1 MSEHFNGSLRRSLLT
16 IFVVDLSLLL
26 ILAAFFVDG
35 PWLRLCAAL
44 SAVLL
49 PMGVFALTDAPFA
62 RLAVREWRLHTAR
75 SLAAALGVLLGT
87 AALAVSAGTQPN
99 AAIGQQIVAVASGGP
114 ADIVVESVNAEDAT
128 LVRESIDDMLKRPDL
143 QQMVDARPLEL
154 RWAPAWVR
162 TSSAHRVRIVA
173 LDIESARAFGGD
185 SRWTGLA
192 GATAGSGVTMG
203 RRTADLLAVNASPTP
218 GRLEIQ
224 TGSANAA
231 VDVLQLLDDTGLL
244 GLPGADGR
252 SEPTLFVDPGTFD
265 RLHADGWA
273 EPVRHWSVLSL
284 CGTAQPAAS
293 TPVAGTSGETDT
305 IDGTLGRRCT
315 ADPWSSV
322 AYSDRIEQELN
333 LVIAQNV
340 ATRASEATA
349 STPGSVPAPPPESQ
363 EDDSVLFDQPG
374 DGEGIAVVQFDEPID
389 AVVPGDSDSAAAP
402 GNATVAA
409 GLIRVDPVK
418 HLAMQRGVW
427 SDASTNYWDRVVGG
441 LLATGSFVMIVAGCF
456 VDRRRRS
463 ARERLVGVSGGAIT
477 GTWVIVIG
485 LSALPGAV
493 IGAAIGSG
501 LVSIVSRVSFGHSL
515 IPWGSALSATD
526 RFASSLAWAAV
537 ASALV
542 SLVLGFLTQKIPLVQ
557 AVRGAPLMTARR
569 WIPFAIGCTVV
580 GGVLFARSG
589 LRGWSSQVGVGL
601 VAPGVGLLSWSLV
614 RSRRVVAVIG
624 AAAAITSLTLLRRTW
639 ATSFASGP
647 STTVLVT
654 AVVVIVGGLVGA
666 YAATAPGQHVASF
679 GVPRTDAPA
688 LSALRTRV
696 ATRPGPWPMSPLV
709 GTTLAMTVTCVAASV
724 MIGNGSAD
732 PIPGGQRDG
741 VVLRE
746 AVDGAARAAL
756 SSVASLKR
764 SELLQTRTALTS
776 GLLPATDPTNPASE
790 HRRVM
795 QVGSLGG
802 SADLWPLLIGNGPA
816 AALGAESADQ
826 AEPGQ
831 VVVVSDVI
839 RSVFG
844 VAPPVGSTIRLIGS
858 GGIERSVTV
867 AAIVARGPG
876 DVALWGT
883 DQLFESVAGS
893 LPQDRLLFVPAGG
906 STATLRRDIQR
917 ASVGGDVSV
926 SETFT
931 RVRERTEVES
941 FGRGLLDAV
950 IGLHLLNAAVLVWRW
965 SSERRRSLLTTR
977 SAALGPAFLAR
988 SVNQDATAHVGVAAV
1003 IGSVAGLVLGWAL
1016 LPAGSRWTP
1025 GYLHVLVILVAPPL
1039 VAALVARVPYV
1050 NGSTRRATGHDGSG
1064 DRAA

>member
-1 MSEHFNGSLRRSLLT
+1 
-16 IFVVDLSLLL
+16 
-26 ILAAFFVDG
+26 
-35 PWLRLCAAL
+35 
-44 SAVLL
+44 
-49 PMGVFALTDAPFA
+49 
-62 RLAVREWRLHTAR
+62 
-75 SLAAALGVLLGT
+75 
-87 AALAVSAGTQPN
+87 
-99 AAIGQQIVAVASGGP
+99 
-114 ADIVVESVNAEDAT
+114 
-128 LVRESIDDMLKRPDL
+128 
-143 QQMVDARPLEL
+143 
-154 RWAPAWVR
+154 
-162 TSSAHRVRIVA
+162 
-173 LDIESARAFGGD
+173 
-185 SRWTGLA
+185 
-192 GATAGSGVTMG
+192 
-203 RRTADLLAVNASPTP
+203 
-218 GRLEIQ
+218 
-224 TGSANAA
+224 
-231 VDVLQLLDDTGLL
+231 
-244 GLPGADGR
+244 
-252 SEPTLFVDPGTFD
+252 
-265 RLHADGWA
+265 
-273 EPVRHWSVLSL
+273 
-284 CGTAQPAAS
+284 
-293 TPVAGTSGETDT
+293 
-305 IDGTLGRRCT
+305 
-315 ADPWSSV
+315 
-322 AYSDRIEQELN
+322 
-333 LVIAQNV
+333 
-340 ATRASEATA
+340 
-349 STPGSVPAPPPESQ
+349 
-363 EDDSVLFDQPG
+363 VLFDQPG
-374 DGEGIAVVQFDEPID
+374 DGEGIAVVQFDEPVESID
-389 AVVPGDSDSAAAP
+389 AVGVPGASGSAVAP
-402 GNATVAA
+402 GGSMLAA
-409 GLIRVDPVK
+409 GPIRVDPVK
-418 HLAMQRGVW
+418 RLAMQRGVW

-493 IGAAIGSG
+493 IGAALGSG
-501 LVSIVSRVSFGHSL
+501 LVSIVSRVAFRDSL
-515 IPWGSALSATD
+515 IPWGSALSAAD
-526 RFASSLAWAAV
+526 RFASALAWAAV

-542 SLVLGFLTQKIPLVQ
+542 SLALGFVTQKIPLVQ
-557 AVRGAPLMTARR
+557 AMRGAPLMTARR
-569 WIPFAIGCTVV
+569 WIPFAIGCTAL

-601 VAPGVGLLSWSLV
+601 VAPGMGLLSWSLV
-614 RSRRVVAVIG
+614 RSRRVVAGIG
-624 AAAAITSLTLLRRTW
+624 AIAAITSLALLRRTW
-639 ATSFASGP
+639 ASSFASGP
-647 STTVLVT
+647 STAVLVT
-654 AVVVIVGGLVGA
+654 AVVVVVGGLVGA

-709 GTTLAMTVTCVAASV
+709 GATLAMTVTCVAASV

-732 PIPGGQRDG
+732 PIASGQRDG

-746 AVDGAARAAL
+746 AVDGAARATL

-776 GLLPATDPTNPASE
+776 GLLPSPDPAVPAPM

-802 SADLWPLLIGNGPA
+802 SADLWPLLIGSGPA
-816 AALGAESADQ
+816 AALGAEPVD
-826 AEPGQ
+826 Q
-831 VVVVSDVI
+831 VVVVSDAT

-844 VAPPVGSTIRLIGS
+844 VVPPVGSTIRLIGS
-858 GGIERSVTV
+858 GGTERSVTV

-876 DVALWGT
+876 DVSLWGT

-893 LPQDRLLFVPAGG
+893 LPQDRLLFVPADG
-906 STATLRRDIQR
+906 SASTLRHNIQR
-917 ASVGGDVSV
+917 ASVGGDVFV

-931 RVRERTEVES
+931 RGRERTEVES

-988 SVNQDATAHVGVAAV
+988 SVNQDATAHVGAAAF
-1003 IGSVAGLVLGWAL
+1003 IGSVAGLVLGWTL

-1050 NGSTRRATGHDGSG
+1050 NGSTRRATGHDGFE